1 MPDLSTEMA
10 AIEAKELDTKET
22 ANQKEALL
30 REFEQKSERIHT
42 MNQLLKAYTL
52 FEKDV
57 EYVVMDNKVKIVD
70 EQTGRIMEGRRY
82 SDGLHQAI
90 EAKETVK
97 IEAATQTYATITL
110 QNYFRMYRKL
120 SGMTGT
126 AETEAGEF
134 WDIYKLDVVVIPTN
148 RPIQRDDRE
157 DLVFK
162 TRKEKFAAVIE
173 EIVKLTERGQP
184 VLVGTTNVEISELLS
199 RSLKMRKIRHNVLNA
214 KLHQKEAEI
223 VAEAGR
229 PGTVT
234 IATNMAG
241 RGTDIKLTEESKAA
255 GGLAIIGTERHDSRR
270 VDRQLRGR
278 SGRQGDPGSSQFF
291 VSLEDN
297 LMRLFG
303 SERIAGLMD
312 RMGLKEGEVIQ
323 HSMVSKSIERAQRK
337 VEENNFGVR
346 KRLLEYDDVMNSQRE
361 VIYSRRRN
369 ALFGDKLSTDLANMV
384 FDTAGALAEE
394 FMVSKDLE
402 AFRFSVFRVFAMEL
416 DSSAE
421 ELKKIGAEELGQLLY
436 DKAMSHYT
444 QRMER
449 VAQMAHPVIKN
460 VYENQR
466 GQYENIVVPFTDGA
480 KALQVVT
487 NLQRAYESEGKEV
500 VHDFEKGITLALI
513 DDEWK
518 DHLRKLDDLKQY
530 VQGAVYEQK
539 DPLLIYKFES
549 FELFKGMVQK
559 MNQDILSFL
568 FKGSIP
574 MQGDQAPVRQATAPR
589 RKQEQLSTSGP
600 GAGEAQGNG
609 PRRPA
614 KPKTVVKDK
623 KYGRNDVVQIRNVS
637 TGEQKSVKYKQAQPL
652 IEGNQWIL
660 DE

>member
-1 MPDLSTEMA
+1 
-10 AIEAKELDTKET
+10 
-22 ANQKEALL
+22 
-30 REFEQKSERIHT
+30 
-42 MNQLLKAYTL
+42 
-52 FEKDV
+52 
-57 EYVVMDNKVKIVD
+57 
-70 EQTGRIMEGRRY
+70 
-82 SDGLHQAI
+82 
-90 EAKETVK
+90 
-97 IEAATQTYATITL
+97 
-110 QNYFRMYRKL
+110 
-120 SGMTGT
+120 
-126 AETEAGEF
+126 
-134 WDIYKLDVVVIPTN
+134 
-148 RPIQRDDRE
+148 
-157 DLVFK
+157 
-162 TRKEKFAAVIE
+162 
-173 EIVKLTERGQP
+173 
-184 VLVGTTNVEISELLS
+184 
-199 RSLKMRKIRHNVLNA
+199 
-214 KLHQKEAEI
+214 
-223 VAEAGR
+223 
-229 PGTVT
+229 
-234 IATNMAG
+234 
-241 RGTDIKLTEESKAA
+241 
-255 GGLAIIGTERHDSRR
+255 
-270 VDRQLRGR
+270 
-278 SGRQGDPGSSQFF
+278 
-291 VSLEDN
+291 
-297 LMRLFG
+297 
-303 SERIAGLMD
+303 
-312 RMGLKEGEVIQ
+312 
-323 HSMVSKSIERAQRK
+323 
-337 VEENNFGVR
+337 
-346 KRLLEYDDVMNSQRE
+346 MNSQRE